1 MLFLAL
7 FHILMY
13 AIEKADDMGWKKF
26 LERIFTLKI

>member
-1 MLFLAL
+1 
-7 FHILMY
+7 MY